1 MAFLRFLVSRWMLTL
16 IGTAALAAMVWVFGP
31 LVDAL
36 EPPVPRALV
45 IALMALVWVALN
57 LLLDLQRRKRDTVLT
72 RGVAAGADAPGMAA
86 SAEEAAALRDKLTSA
101 LTLLKSARGKRGYL
115 YEQPWYAIIG
125 PPGAGKTTALLNAGL
140 KFPLA
145 EQMGQGAVAGVGGTR
160 LCDWWFTE
168 EAVLIDTAGRYTTQD
183 SDAVVDKAGW
193 STFLDLLKRTRP
205 NQPLNGVIV
214 AIALSDIAT
223 APPTERIAHA
233 RAIRRRIK
241 ELEERLN
248 VRLPVYALFT
258 KADLI
263 AGFTEF
269 FDDLDRDMR
278 GQVWGATF
286 PLDPKGTGGP
296 VGPATKF
303 AGEFKTLLKRL
314 NSRLYAR
321 INAER
326 SPDRRAMIAS
336 FPTQVASL
344 EQPLGDFL
352 REAFAGSVADP
363 APMLRGFFMASGTQ
377 EGSPIDRLT
386 GTMARAFGVDQ
397 RRAPSLRPEQGR
409 SYFLNQLLNGV
420 IFGEAML
427 VSSRP
432 GAARRRFIARASAFG
447 VVLLLLVG
455 AAGYLWK
462 LRTDSEAQ
470 IAAVDAAEI
479 AYENTAKGLPL
490 DPVGDADLSAMV
502 PLLNQARGLPFGH
515 DHVADV
521 DQSWLGLSQA
531 QKFAGASE
539 TVYRHAL
546 ERVMLPRLV
555 LRVEQQMRGALS
567 RPEFLYEATRV
578 YLMLGGQGPLDRPL
592 IKAWMGIDWQ
602 TAFPGEDEAPVRDAL
617 ARHLDTLL
625 EHQLPEV
632 PMDGALIEAARATF
646 GRVSFAQ
653 RVYGRIKPSRAA
665 TELPM
670 WNPVT
675 YLNAA
680 GATVFV
686 RASGKPMS
694 AGIPGLYTVEGFH
707 KVVLPSLKALAKEV
721 ASESWVLGKS
731 AAIDPESPQARS
743 LQHDVVLLYE
753 QDFIAQWD
761 GFLNDINFVQLRSI
775 PEAAQ
780 DLYIIAGQVSPMR
793 DMLREI
799 ARQLTLSVPPAG
811 APKVDA
817 PPPSNETPEERANR
831 ERLQM
836 LSGQAATPQA
846 AAEIAP
852 GKEIDDRYKAFRDF
866 VGNGPGSPLDFVL
879 RPVSDLQQQ
888 MAKLAAAAP
897 GSPVPTG
904 DDPTVPIKTEALRAP
919 QPIQRWLLAIATS
932 GTALRGNGAKAQ
944 ITTAFNAAG
953 GPAATCSAAVA
964 GHYPFVPSAAD
975 AVSISDFG
983 KLFAPG
989 GMLDG
994 FFNQQLRGFVNTNGA
1009 TWQPQ
1014 ALNDI
1019 AAPVGPA
1026 DVAQFQ
1032 RASRIRDLYFSG
1044 GGASPQVRFDIKP
1057 ESVDAGAK
1065 QATLE
1070 FDAVKVT
1077 SAPATVA
1084 AATATTVTWS
1094 GSTPMQNVHLSFD
1107 PPPAGAV
1114 TDYKEA
1120 GPWGLFKLFNRGSMR
1135 PNPGQPGHYT
1145 LTFQLGER
1153 QAVYDVAVGSS
1164 AARNPFD
1171 LTLLQEFKC
1180 PVVK

>member
-1 MAFLRFLVSRWMLTL
+1 MAFLRFLVSRWVLTFV
-16 IGTAALAAMVWVFGP
+16 GTAMLATLVWLFGP

-36 EPPVPRALV
+36 EPELPRAMV
-45 IALMALVWVALN
+45 IAMMALVWIVLN
-57 LLLDLQRRKRDTVLT
+57 LMLDLLRRKRDSVLT

-101 LTLLKSARGKRGYL
+101 LTLLKQARGKRGYL

-160 LCDWWFTE
+160 LCDWWFTD

-241 ELEERLN
+241 ELEERLG

-269 FDDLDRDMR
+269 FDDLDRDGR

-286 PLDPKGTGGP
+286 PLDRGAIGP
-296 VGPATKF
+296 VGKF
-303 AGEFKTLLKRL
+303 TAEFKTLMKRL
-314 NSRLYAR
+314 NGRLFAR

-352 REAFAGSVADP
+352 REAFTGSVADP
-363 APMLRGFFMASGTQ
+363 APMLRGFYMASGTQ

-409 SYFLNQLLNGV
+409 SYFLGQLLNGV
-420 IFGEAML
+420 VFGEAML
-427 VSSRP
+427 VASRP
-432 GAARRRFIARASAFG
+432 GAARRKFLASAVAYS
-447 VVLLLLVG
+447 VVLLMLLG
-455 AAGYLWK
+455 GAGYLWK
-462 LRTDSEAQ
+462 IRADNEAT

-502 PLLNQARGLPFGH
+502 PLLNQARALPFGH
-515 DHVADV
+515 DHVGDAEG
-521 DQSWLGLSQA
+521 SWLGLSQA
-531 QKFAGASE
+531 EKFAAASE

-555 LRVEQQMRGALS
+555 VRVEQQMRGTMS
-567 RPEFLYEATRV
+567 RPDFLYEATRV

-592 IKAWMGIDWQ
+592 IKAWMGVDWQ
-602 TAFPGEDEAPVRDAL
+602 IAFPGEEGAPIRDAL
-617 ARHLDTLL
+617 ARHLDSLL
-625 EHQLPEV
+625 EHPLPEV

-653 RVYGRIKPSRAA
+653 RVYGRIKPSPAA
-665 TELPM
+665 QRLPI
-670 WNPVT
+670 WKPLDT
-675 YLNAA
+675 LNAA

-686 RASGKPMS
+686 RASGKSM
-694 AGIPGLYTVEGFH
+694 ADGIPGLYTVDGFH
-707 KVVLPSLKALAKEV
+707 KVVLPSLKTLAREV
-721 ASESWVLGKS
+721 ATESWVLGKS
-731 AAIDPESPQARS
+731 AKIDPDSPQARS
-743 LQHDVVLLYE
+743 LQHDVVTLYE
-753 QDFIAQWD
+753 QDYIAQWEA
-761 GFLNDINFVQLRSI
+761 LLADINFVQLRSI

-780 DLYIIAGQVSPMR
+780 DLYIIAGQQSPMR
-793 DMLREI
+793 DMLRAI
-799 ARQLTLSVPPAG
+799 GRQLTLSVPPAG
-811 APKVDA
+811 APKAADQSVGAESDEA
-817 PPPSNETPEERANR
+817 REAR
-831 ERLQM
+831 ERVES
-836 LSGQAATPQA
+836 LSGQVVPVNAADA
-846 AAEIAP
+846 AP
-852 GKEIDDRYKAFRDF
+852 GKDVDDHFKALRDF
-866 VGNGPGSPLDFVL
+866 IGTGPGSPLDFAL

-904 DDPTVPIKTEALRAP
+904 DDPTVPLKTEALRAP

-932 GTALRGNGAKAQ
+932 GTALRGNGAKQ
-944 ITTAFNAAG
+944 QLTAAYNGSSGAA
-953 GPAATCSAAVA
+953 PLCSAALA
-964 GHYPFVPSAAD
+964 GHYPFVPAAAD
-975 AVSISDFG
+975 AVSLSDFSQ
-983 KLFAPG
+983 LFAPG
-989 GMLDG
+989 GRLDG
-994 FFNQQLRGFVNTNGA
+994 FFNQQLRGFVDTNGA
-1009 TWQPQ
+1009 TWKPQ
-1014 ALNDI
+1014 TLDNVPP
-1019 AAPVGPA
+1019 PVGPA
-1026 DVAQFQ
+1026 DVQNFQ
-1032 RASRIRDLYFSG
+1032 RAARIRDLYFG
-1044 GGASPQVRFDIKP
+1044 GTTSPLVRFDIKP
-1057 ESVDAGAK
+1057 VSLDPAAK

-1070 FDAVKVT
+1070 FDTVKIVAT
-1077 SAPATVA
+1077 PATVA
-1084 AATATTVTWS
+1084 AATATNVTWS
-1094 GSTPMQNVHLSFD
+1094 GTTPMQTERLSFD
-1107 PPPAGAV
+1107 PPPTGPAPE
-1114 TDYKEA
+1114 YKET
-1120 GPWGLFKLFNRGSMR
+1120 GPWGLFRLFGHGTLR
-1135 PNPGQPGHYT
+1135 PNPATTGHY
-1145 LTFQLGER
+1145 LLSFKLNER
-1153 QAVYDVAVGSS
+1153 EAVYDIAVGS
-1164 AARNPFD
+1164 APGRNPFD
-1171 LTLLQEFKC
+1171 LSLLTDFRC